1 MCVGCVQLSA
11 TTRYIIK
18 YVYKAVSRQKNS
30 IIEKL
35 EEEFPDKR
43 TSDYISFY
51 SLRTWGR
58 LQVRTTSA
66 ITIGFGLGLSL
77 PPMRLTDHTHSFYFS
92 PRAVP

>member
-1 MCVGCVQLSA
+1 MSA

-66 ITIGFGLGLSL
+66 IAIGFGFGL
-77 PPMRLTDHTHSFYFS
+77 PPMHGPLTTHALFQLS
-92 PRAVP
+92 PRAAP

>member
-1 MCVGCVQLSA
+1 MSA

-43 TSDYISFY
+43 TADYISFY
-51 SLRTWGR
+51 ALRTWGQ
-58 LQVRTTSA
+58 LQVPPRRR
-66 ITIGFGLGLSL
+66 LSL
-77 PPMRLTDHTHSFYFS
+77 AKKPPIHAHLPLTGSYVCDTNLSSQS
-92 PRAVP
+92 PKAVL